1 MLPVRGLPLAG
12 AGFSHK
18 GGITVS
24 RLALI
29 IAALAVGVVL
39 AVGAAFTTA
48 SVVQAPPAP
57 ANQAPYNYGTSA
69 P

>member
-1 MLPVRGLPLAG
+1 M
-12 AGFSHK
+12 
-18 GGITVS
+18 S

-39 AVGAAFTTA
+39 AVGAAYTTT
-48 SVVQAPPAP
+48 SVFQTPPAP
-57 ANQAPYNYGTSA
+57 ANNAPYNYCNTCN

>member
-1 MLPVRGLPLAG
+1 M
-12 AGFSHK
+12 
-18 GGITVS
+18 S

-39 AVGAAFTTA
+39 AVGAAYTTT
-48 SVVQAPPAP
+48 SVIQSPPAP
-57 ANQAPYNYGTSA
+57 ANQVPYNYGTNG

>member
-1 MLPVRGLPLAG
+1 
-12 AGFSHK
+12 
-18 GGITVS
+18 VS

-39 AVGAAFTTA
+39 AVGAAFTTT
-48 SVVQAPPAP
+48 SIVSAPPAP
-57 ANQAPYNYGTSA
+57 ANQQPFNYCTSCG

>member
-1 MLPVRGLPLAG
+1 M
-12 AGFSHK
+12 
-18 GGITVS
+18 S

-39 AVGAAFTTA
+39 AVGAAFTTT
-48 SVVQAPPAP
+48 SIVSTPPAP
-57 ANQAPYNYGTSA
+57 SNQPAYNYCNTCT

>member
-1 MLPVRGLPLAG
+1 M
-12 AGFSHK
+12 
-18 GGITVS
+18 S

-39 AVGAAFTTA
+39 AVGAAFTTT
-48 SVVQAPPAP
+48 SIVGTPPAP
-57 ANQAPYNYGTSA
+57 PNQQQYNYCNTCT

>member
-1 MLPVRGLPLAG
+1 
-12 AGFSHK
+12 
-18 GGITVS
+18 VS

-39 AVGAAFTTA
+39 AVGAAYTTT
-48 SVVQAPPAP
+48 SVFSTPPAP
-57 ANQAPYNYGTSA
+57 ANNTQYNYCNTCN

>member
-1 MLPVRGLPLAG
+1 M
-12 AGFSHK
+12 
-18 GGITVS
+18 S

-39 AVGAAFTTA
+39 AVGAAFTTT
-48 SVVQAPPAP
+48 SIVGTPPSP
-57 ANQAPYNYGTSA
+57 PNQAPYNYCNTCN

>member
-1 MLPVRGLPLAG
+1 
-12 AGFSHK
+12 
-18 GGITVS
+18 VS

-39 AVGAAFTTA
+39 AVGAAFTTT
-48 SVVQAPPAP
+48 SVIQSPPAP
-57 ANQAPYNYGTSA
+57 ANQQPYNYGTSA

>member
-1 MLPVRGLPLAG
+1 M
-12 AGFSHK
+12 
-18 GGITVS
+18 S

-39 AVGAAFTTA
+39 AVGAAFTTT
-48 SVVQAPPAP
+48 SIVSTPPAP
-57 ANQAPYNYGTSA
+57 ANQAPYNYCNTCS

>member
-1 MLPVRGLPLAG
+1 
-12 AGFSHK
+12 
-18 GGITVS
+18 VS

-39 AVGAAFTTA
+39 AVGAAFTTT
-48 SVVQAPPAP
+48 SIISSPPAP
-57 ANQAPYNYGTSA
+57 ANQPANNYGTSG

>member
-1 MLPVRGLPLAG
+1 M
-12 AGFSHK
+12 
-18 GGITVS
+18 S

-39 AVGAAFTTA
+39 AVGAAYTTT
-48 SVVQAPPAP
+48 SVFATPPAP
-57 ANQAPYNYGTSA
+57 ANQPPYNYCNTCT

>member
-1 MLPVRGLPLAG
+1 
-12 AGFSHK
+12 
-18 GGITVS
+18 VS

-39 AVGAAFTTA
+39 AVGAAFTTT
-48 SVVQAPPAP
+48 SIVSTPPAP
-57 ANQAPYNYGTSA
+57 ANQAPYNYCSTCN

>member
-1 MLPVRGLPLAG
+1 M
-12 AGFSHK
+12 
-18 GGITVS
+18 S

-39 AVGAAFTTA
+39 AVGAAFTTT
-48 SVVQAPPAP
+48 SIVSSPPAP
-57 ANQAPYNYGTSA
+57 ANQPATNYGTGG